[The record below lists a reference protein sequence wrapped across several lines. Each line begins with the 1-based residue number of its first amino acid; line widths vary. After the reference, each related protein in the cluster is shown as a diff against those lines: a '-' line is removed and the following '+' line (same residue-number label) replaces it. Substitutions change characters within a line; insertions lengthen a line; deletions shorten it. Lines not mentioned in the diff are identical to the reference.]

1 MSLYKSRR
9 FAYLGFCC
17 ASILDALP
25 YLQMLLTE
33 THLEN
38 LHTETAKL
46 FIDCEFFL
54 TELKALA
61 YFSHSVTFP
70 LLNCVAVCS
79 QKELCE
85 IFPKLYHDL
94 KNGLTTT
101 LKKYAV
107 SYRHIKITAPNTEL
121 DKTLI
126 KLFCEHAAD
135 AVKLQ
140 CGREYGFSENLQ
152 PRGTELHKLSDAE
165 LADLPTDN
173 VSAERNLAHFGRLS
187 VVAKCRNKK
196 FQTKGIR
203 NDMTLYSN
211 SNSLPIPDKHVM
223 KIFKVLNYREDN
235 WNKDQREIKTK
246 RIIEK
251 LEQAKRNNQ
260 YTNKL
265 LQQCQVWKGPCSTI
279 EQLQHILKSHP
290 DISEKIVRTE
300 LSYYRQTH
308 KADMILNRDLFKLNK
323 ISHEERL
330 ENFASLLTDVYSTT
344 NSSNAVQYKLYQA
357 HNLKSTIYASH
368 CGMLVKR
375 LCGT

>member
-1 MSLYKSRR
+1 MRETLESINPGVRSFVRGEPATVVAGVNTLLKLVSHDASANPTNLATTFDHIIEREDQVKHMSLYKSRR

-140 CGREYGFSENLQ
+140 CGREYVFF
-152 PRGTELHKLSDAE
+152 RK
-165 LADLPTDN
+165 
-173 VSAERNLAHFGRLS
+173 SA
-187 VVAKCRNKK
+187 
-196 FQTKGIR
+196 T
-203 NDMTLYSN
+203 
-211 SNSLPIPDKHVM
+211 
-223 KIFKVLNYREDN
+223 
-235 WNKDQREIKTK
+235 QR
-246 RIIEK
+246 
-251 LEQAKRNNQ
+251 
-260 YTNKL
+260 
-265 LQQCQVWKGPCSTI
+265 
-279 EQLQHILKSHP
+279 
-290 DISEKIVRTE
+290 D
-300 LSYYRQTH
+300 
-308 KADMILNRDLFKLNK
+308 
-323 ISHEERL
+323 
-330 ENFASLLTDVYSTT
+330 
-344 NSSNAVQYKLYQA
+344 
-357 HNLKSTIYASH
+357 
-368 CGMLVKR
+368 
-375 LCGT
+375 